1 MGLLV
6 SLLLRKLHN
15 KVLLSYLK
23 THTNFRNLSGP
34 PPEEPVA
41 AFSEPPGSVYRKPL
55 ISYLMR
61 KNEEIRGKRL
71 GRLKRSTGNAI
82 PNTRSEWSYSR

>member
-1 MGLLV
+1 LQV
-6 SLLLRKLHN
+6 II
-15 KVLLSYLK
+15 
-23 THTNFRNLSGP
+23 RNSP
-34 PPEEPVA
+34 PPDAGQGKQGGWPKVHLQETIKFDSV
-41 AFSEPPGSVYRKPL
+41 PGSVYRKDL

-82 PNTRSEWSYSR
+82 PNTRSEWSYS